1 MAIQLKKGFVLR
13 KIGPQYMAVPFGS
26 MTNEVKGMVTLTES
40 GYLLWKAMEE
50 GTDTVEGLVAVL
62 QETYEVE
69 TEEATRDTNE
79 FLAYLANLGAIEV

>member
-79 FLAYLANLGAIEV
+79 FLSYLTNLGAIEV